1 MLQTSRP
8 ESTRSL
14 PMGRFESGYEHLRVK
29 PALDL
34 ARIGA
39 F

>member
-1 MLQTSRP
+1 
-8 ESTRSL
+8 
-14 PMGRFESGYEHLRVK
+14 MGRFESGYEHLRVK